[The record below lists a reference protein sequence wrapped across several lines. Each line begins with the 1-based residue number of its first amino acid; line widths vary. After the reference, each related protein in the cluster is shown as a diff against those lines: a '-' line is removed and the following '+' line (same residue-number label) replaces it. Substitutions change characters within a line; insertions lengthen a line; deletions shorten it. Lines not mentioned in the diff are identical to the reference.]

1 MASLDD
7 TMTDPDTPL
16 ADLIHQWLRQAN
28 IEYYLCNQCNGL
40 HLSDIQ
46 GLAGVVESR
55 LFVEDWGLL
64 ISTEYVVRP
73 TAILPLAT
81 DLGRLN
87 ANYPSLKLFLD
98 IVDDAMPQLVAGST
112 VLTGAGISAEQFTLF
127 VSTAQDMMTRLT
139 GELGELDFLL
149 PEEGESAAP
158 SRQFH

>member
-1 MASLDD
+1 MSDIH
-7 TMTDPDTPL
+7 TPL
-16 ADLIHQWLRQAN
+16 ADHLHQWLRNAR
-28 IEYYLCNQCNGL
+28 IDYYLCNHCNGL
-40 HLSDIQ
+40 HLSDLQ

-87 ANYPSLKLFLD
+87 ASYPSLKLFLD
-98 IVDDAMPQLVAGST
+98 IIDDAMPQLVAGAT
-112 VLTGAGISAEQFTLF
+112 VLTGAGISEEQFVLF
-127 VSTAQDMMTRLT
+127 VTTAQDMMTRLA
-139 GELGELDFLL
+139 GELTELDFLL
-149 PEEGESAAP
+149 PEEGREQTP

>member
-1 MASLDD
+1 
-7 TMTDPDTPL
+7 MTDQTSSL
-16 ADLIHQWLRQAN
+16 ADSLHQWLRDAN

-40 HLSDIQ
+40 HLSSIQ

-55 LFVEDWGLL
+55 LFMEDWGLL
-64 ISTEYVVRP
+64 ISTEYLVRP

-87 ANYPSLKLFLD
+87 ANYPTLKLFLD
-98 IVDDAMPQLVAGST
+98 IVDDAMPQLVAGAT
-112 VLTGAGISAEQFTLF
+112 ALTGAGISSEQFILF
-127 VSTAQDMMTRLT
+127 VTTAQDLMTRLT

-149 PEEGESAAP
+149 PEDGEPTAP